1 MRKLFCKKI
10 DGASAGGP
18 SRIRHFV
25 RDGSITAMTKES
37 CAVDTTDQRLLSLGL
52 LIPFWL
58 FAGVL
63 LTSYGYPGYS
73 HFEQAMSQLGAVGAP
88 THSYSAWVN
97 NFPLGVLFGLF
108 ALGLARRYAGSRL
121 ALVSAAFI
129 LLHGLASFATGFFSC
144 DAGCVPAQPSLSQQL
159 HNIAGMVMF
168 LSLTMA
174 SGLWFFLSKRL
185 LSSTGFKWFSALC
198 VILALATVALMAKA
212 FSDGHGFGLYQ
223 RLNYGVSVAWIAALA
238 WTALRSE
245 PARGSVN

>member
-1 MRKLFCKKI
+1 
-10 DGASAGGP
+10 
-18 SRIRHFV
+18 
-25 RDGSITAMTKES
+25 MTKES
-37 CAVDTTDQRLLSLGL
+37 CAVNTTDRGLLGLGL

-58 FAGVL
+58 FAGVS
-63 LTSYGYPGYS
+63 LTSFGYPGYS
-73 HFEQAMSQLGAVGAP
+73 HFDQALSQLGAMGAP

-108 ALGLARRYAGSRL
+108 ALGLARQYQGSRL
-121 ALVSAAFI
+121 ALVSAALI

-144 DAGCVPAQPSLSQQL
+144 DEGCVPAQPSTSQQI

-174 SGLWFFLSKRL
+174 SALWFFLSQRL

-198 VILALATVALMAKA
+198 VILALVTVAMMAKA
-212 FSDGHGFGLYQ
+212 FSNGHGFGLYQ

-238 WTALRSE
+238 WITLRRE
-245 PARGSVN
+245 PATASIS